1 MIHYSLFGTD
11 QTLPFVA
18 CEKILDEQPMREPA
32 VVAVMCREKATHR
45 KGRIL
50 YAEQTWPIYFKKGL
64 SLKVA
69 IVDVP
74 WDLGKISSVY
84 HNGLQELMDCQ
95 TEEFPCWPHR
105 IRLLNGSSFLK
116 SFTID
121 SGS

>member
-74 WDLGKISSVY
+74 LAMLLYKIAVAPYFSLI
-84 HNGLQELMDCQ
+84 NWRQ
-95 TEEFPCWPHR
+95 
-105 IRLLNGSSFLK
+105 
-116 SFTID
+116 ID
-121 SGS
+121 SPF